1 MILSFIKK
9 RLSVINMASLTTMTT
24 LTMTLTTMKTLTI
37 TTTTTTTTTTTI
49 VDSTIIIE
57 LKPQLQHLQVLEL
70 LQNLG
75 KKDDLLRVKRKKN
88 LLFMRHLHGIIYN

>member
-1 MILSFIKK
+1 MS
-9 RLSVINMASLTTMTT
+9 SMTTMTT

-57 LKPQLQHLQVLEL
+57 LNLLKLKLEHPQLLEL
-70 LQNLG
+70 LQNLEEKADLMRG
-75 KKDDLLRVKRKKN
+75 KRRKN